1 MFKKIKAKI
10 TNLINHRSMTEENT
24 NQQGEAQ
31 GDIGQEPKTDD
42 GNTTPPTAPAPAAE
56 GEGEQQADI
65 SASGVQVP
73 AGPKVPGT
81 DATGKPEVDEEAST
95 LPEQS
100 EGEASTLPEQSE
112 GEAPAA

>member
-31 GDIGQEPKTDD
+31 GNIGQEPKTDD

-56 GEGEQQADI
+56 GDGEQQA

>member
-1 MFKKIKAKI
+1 MFKKIRAKI

-31 GDIGQEPKTDD
+31 GDIGQNQAD
-42 GNTTPPTAPAPAAE
+42 GDNTPPTAPAPAAE

-100 EGEASTLPEQSE
+100 EGEA
-112 GEAPAA
+112 PAA

>member
-31 GDIGQEPKTDD
+31 GDIGQD
-42 GNTTPPTAPAPAAE
+42 
-56 GEGEQQADI
+56 Q
-65 SASGVQVP
+65 
-73 AGPKVPGT
+73 
-81 DATGKPEVDEEAST
+81 
-95 LPEQS
+95 
-100 EGEASTLPEQSE
+100 ASTLPEQSE